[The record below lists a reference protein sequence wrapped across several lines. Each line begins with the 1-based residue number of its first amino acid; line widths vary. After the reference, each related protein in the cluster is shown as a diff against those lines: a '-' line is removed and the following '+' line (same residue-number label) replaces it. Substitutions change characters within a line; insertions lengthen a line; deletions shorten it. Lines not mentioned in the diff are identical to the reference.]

1 MPVRKTGSRSTL
13 AAVAALVFLGPWAL
27 GLGPDTVA
35 AAVPGVK
42 GTVVDASAGV
52 LPGVTVTAQGADGR
66 PLATTVTDAVG
77 EFTFDG
83 LPAGQVTLLFRLDGF
98 TDAKATVTIKP
109 AGQAAEKD
117 SEKIVQR
124 LELSGFSEA
133 VTVRGAAPLP
143 PVPPRVL
150 APVAAHDPASVCGPA
165 KAEDRVPTFG
175 VVKSIRTGA
184 RQAMFKERDELL
196 IDPGLVNLLRVGD
209 NFIVRRRFSTL
220 LGDSRHPVTGEHSAG
235 LLQIVDVDGPMA
247 TAVVVYACDEMM
259 IGDFLAPFRPE
270 PIRPAEAVGA
280 PVFDKAT
287 RLLFADAGQML
298 GSTNRLLVIAQGAR
312 DGIETGQRLTIFR
325 RSSATPAPVI
335 LGDAVVVA
343 VRRESATIR
352 VERTVDVIFLG
363 HDGDWVAP
371 QRSAETRKN

>member
-1 MPVRKTGSRSTL
+1 M
-13 AAVAALVFLGPWAL
+13 AFLGPWAV
-27 GLGPDTVA
+27 GRGPVA
-35 AAVPGVK
+35 AAAPSVK
-42 GTVVDASAGV
+42 GTVVDSSEAV
-52 LPGVTVTAQGADGR
+52 LPGVTVTAQGPDGR
-66 PLATTVTDAVG
+66 ALATTVTSATG
-77 EFTFDG
+77 EFVFDG
-83 LPAGQVTLLFRLDGF
+83 LPAGPVTLLFRLDGF
-98 TDAKATVTIKP
+98 TEAKATVTIKA
-109 AGQAAEKD
+109 AGEGD
-117 SEKIVQR
+117 TDRVVQK

-133 VTVRGAAPLP
+133 VTVRAPAPLP

-150 APVAAHDPASVCGPA
+150 GPVPAHDPASVCGPA

-175 VVKSIRTGA
+175 VVKSIRTGS

-196 IDPGLVNLLRVGD
+196 VDPGHLNLLNVGD
-209 NFIVRRRFSTL
+209 NFIVRRQFPTTL
-220 LGDSRHPVTGEHSAG
+220 VDGKNKVTMGEHSAG

-259 IGDFLAPFRPE
+259 IGDYLAPFRPE
-270 PIRPAEAVGA
+270 PIRPAEPVGTPA
-280 PVFDKAT
+280 YDKAT

-325 RSSATPAPVI
+325 RSAALPAPTI

-352 VERTVDVIFLG
+352 VERTIDVIFLG

-371 QRSAETRKN
+371 QRPVQTRRQ